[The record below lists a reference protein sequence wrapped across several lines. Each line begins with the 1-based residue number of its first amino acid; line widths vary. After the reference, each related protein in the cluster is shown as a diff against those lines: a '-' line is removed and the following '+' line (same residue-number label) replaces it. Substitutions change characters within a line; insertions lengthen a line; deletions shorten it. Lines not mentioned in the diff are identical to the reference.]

1 MFQYIDAGYQP
12 EVVKV
17 KYYARDTDGSIMRD
31 ELDALQIDD
40 KHVIVSTPGDIT
52 LYEFHNKP
60 DGPEIGD
67 RSRVASYIMSGP
79 KVTIDIGII
88 ANLTVPELLQEI
100 ADIKRRMLIIS
111 KSFR

>member
-1 MFQYIDAGYQP
+1 MFQFIDAGFQP

-17 KYYARDTDGSIMRD
+17 KYRARDIDGSIMRD
-31 ELDALQIDD
+31 ELDGLQIDE

-52 LYEFHNKP
+52 LYEFHNAP

-79 KVTIDIGII
+79 KVTIDVGII
-88 ANLTVPELLQEI
+88 ANLTMPELLQEI
-100 ADIKRRMLIIS
+100 ADMKKRTLVLA
-111 KSFR
+111 KSFI